1 MNLNTIN
8 IQTLHDFSIKREA
21 VDPFELMTAS
31 ESFYRSVK
39 VVGLKQTRVKY
50 KDNGKEMFAMGPE
63 LPEITRAFAGHL
75 VRLVWRW
82 DDINSGR
89 LEQHL
94 GLCMPI
100 REILC
105 ETGAFKTSGADL
117 ACVTVAEVIESWAK
131 EQKQIVVC

>member
-8 IQTLHDFSIKREA
+8 IQALHDFSIKRKM
-21 VDPFELMTAS
+21 VDPWDLMAAADT
-31 ESFYRSVK
+31 FYRSVK
-39 VVGLKQTRVKY
+39 VVGLKQTQVKY
-50 KDNGKEMFAMGPE
+50 KENGREIFAMGPE

-75 VRLVWRW
+75 VRLVYRW

-94 GLCMPI
+94 GLDMPI

-105 ETGAFKTSGADL
+105 ETGAFKISGADL

-131 EQKQIVVC
+131 KEKKIIVC